1 MLCSMVCYLKA
12 AVYYGPGNVR
22 VEDVEK
28 PRAGR
33 GELVV
38 KNIVSLTCG
47 TDLKMYIRGHPY
59 AKPPI
64 IMGHEFAGVVEEV
77 GEGVDWVRKGERV
90 VAVNSAP
97 CGHCIYCRLGRFN
110 LCENLNEA
118 IIGFTVNGAYAEY
131 VKLPSRIVTFNLYH
145 LPKGVDPEEAALLE
159 PFACVV
165 RGQRLINVELGD
177 NVAIIGA
184 GAIGLM
190 HMLLA
195 KHSGAGKV
203 IMTDLNWNR
212 LKFAEKLGADVVVNS
227 SEEDVPSRVLE
238 ETGGIGADLVIEA
251 VGLPETWEQSQRL
264 VRKGGRILLFGG
276 PPKGTKISTDTYTIH
291 YGEIRVQGSFHHTP
305 QDVYTTL
312 RLIGSKR
319 LPLKSLITGRA
330 ELKDI
335 LAVFDSLKKGTEIK
349 VAITY

>member
-1 MLCSMVCYLKA
+1 MKA
-12 AVYYGPGNVR
+12 AVYYGPGDVR
-22 VEDVEK
+22 VEEVEK

-38 KNIVSLTCG
+38 KNVVTLTCG
-47 TDLKMYIRGHPY
+47 TDLKMYVRGHPY
-59 AKPPI
+59 VKPPV
-64 IMGHEFAGVVEEV
+64 IMGHEFAGVVDEV
-77 GEGVDWVRKGERV
+77 GDGVDWVREGDQV

-97 CGHCIYCRLGRFN
+97 CGHCIYCRLGKFN
-110 LCENLNEA
+110 LCENLDET
-118 IIGFTVNGAYAEY
+118 IIGFTVDGAYAEY

-145 LPKGVDPEEAALLE
+145 LPKGVEPEEAALLE

-177 NVAIIGA
+177 VVVVVGA

-195 KHSGAGKV
+195 KHSGAGKIIIADV
-203 IMTDLNWNR
+203 NWNR

-227 SEEDVPSRVLE
+227 SEEDVSSRVLG
-238 ETGGIGADLVIEA
+238 ETNGVGADLVIEA
-251 VGLPETWEQSQRL
+251 VGLPETWEQTQRL
-264 VRKGGRILLFGG
+264 VRKGGKILLFGG
-276 PPKGTKISTDTYTIH
+276 PPKGTKFSADTYIIH

-312 RLIGSKR
+312 RLIESKR
-319 LPLKSLITGRA
+319 LPLKSLITSRA
-330 ELKDI
+330 GLKDI
-335 LAVFDSLKKGTEIK
+335 LAVFDRLKQGREIK